1 MTFGTGT
8 LMRLRDHKIQR
19 NKGMN
24 NLHWVYSDNIGDSY
38 IAMES
43 FKYVDY
49 EDAAMVP
56 VKIFNK
62 RK

>member
-8 LMRLRDHKIQR
+8 LMRLKDHKIQK

-24 NLHWVYSDNIGDSY
+24 NLHWVYSKDINDSCMG
-38 IAMES
+38 MES

-49 EDAAMVP
+49 EDAAMVS
-56 VKIFNK
+56 VKIFRK
-62 RK
+62 RE